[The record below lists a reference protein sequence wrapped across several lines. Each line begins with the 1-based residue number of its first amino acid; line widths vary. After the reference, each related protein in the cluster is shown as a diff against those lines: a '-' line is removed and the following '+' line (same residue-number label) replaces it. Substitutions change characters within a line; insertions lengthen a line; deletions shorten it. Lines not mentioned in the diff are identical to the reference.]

1 MPDLEALNGVAAADI
16 EAVNGVA
23 KADIEAINGVG
34 IPASG
39 QTATRWVAAHDGAGP
54 DWYISY
60 AAHSDR
66 TSWTGTTVDTT
77 DPISY
82 WLTYGKDGSGN
93 ALWVASTNS
102 ASMELAHDG
111 NNDVTDG
118 SSWTKVTD
126 DSAGND
132 LEKIWTVAW
141 GNDVWIAAGI
151 TTGTSSAKEV
161 YRSTD
166 GASWVRIDLNS
177 VSGIGTQ
184 VIYGLA
190 SDGAGNWMFGQ
201 NNKIFA
207 STDDGS
213 SWAEMTSYP
222 GTAVADV
229 GFTNSTW
236 VVLGADTPGNLNTVG
251 AAAFATEM
259 GGGSAATWGEQNL
272 DAGGGNTINVDQ
284 NGSARTRIACGNGV
298 VIACHTR
305 NTMAFDVNGA
315 TVSVRA
321 SGKVGIGSGD
331 VIGGTVNCIATDGN
345 GVWLAGSDGA
355 SGDGGGIAQSTDNGA
370 NWTEIVNDFTYN
382 GDRKFEAIRAN
393 VYLPV

>member
-1 MPDLEALNGVAAADI
+1 MPDLEALNAVAAASI

-23 KADIEAINGVG
+23 KASVEAVNGVSVV
-34 IPASG
+34 SG
-39 QTATRWVAAHDGAGP
+39 QTATRWVAAFDGLGSN
-54 DWYISY
+54 WYVGY

-77 DPISY
+77 SPDTY
-82 WLTYGKDGSGN
+82 WLTYGKDGSGGS
-93 ALWVASTNS
+93 LWAAVTSS
-102 ASMELAHDG
+102 AAMEITHDG

-132 LEKIWTVAW
+132 LEKCFTIAW
-141 GNDVWIAAGI
+141 GNNVWVAAGI
-151 TTGTSSAKEV
+151 VGSAKEV

-166 GASWVRIDLNS
+166 GASWAAIDVS
-177 VSGIGTQ
+177 GVSGIGTQ
-184 VIYGLA
+184 TIYGLA
-190 SDGAGNWMFGQ
+190 SDGAGTWIFGQ
-201 NNKIFA
+201 SSKIFV
-207 STDDGS
+207 STDNAS
-213 SWAEMTSYP
+213 NWAEMTSYP

-229 GFTNSTW
+229 GFTNGTW
-236 VVLGADTPGNLNTVG
+236 VILGAASPGNVNTVS
-251 AAAFATEM
+251 AAALATEM
-259 GGGSAATWGEQNL
+259 GGGSAATWGEQDV
-272 DAGGGNTINVDQ
+272 DAGGGNTINVGQ
-284 NGSARTRIACGNGV
+284 SGGTRSRMACGAGV
-298 VIACHTR
+298 VIVAHTR

-315 TVSVRA
+315 TIAVRA

-345 GVWLAGSDGA
+345 GVWIAGSDGA